1 MRAWWLIAALLVGL
15 IPEKSWGQL
24 NSGDLLVNASFDSNN
39 FDGWSGDTGKANFVG
54 SVNAN
59 SGTPEV
65 YNAAFDIYQ
74 TISVPNGVYR
84 VSAQAKTNTDNKL
97 YVYAST
103 PYGKTS
109 ITKETVVN
117 NATSDLGIKENLNL
131 SNISATFKS
140 NLNDNRFTTD
150 NIAVTDGKITVG
162 IKWPTYVKNSWAV
175 FDAFRLTLVEDASSL
190 DVLKNDY
197 NNLCEKLKKLLDNAA
212 GYPTALID
220 YAKTEA
226 NVPAGGNET
235 AVWNGIE
242 HINKIM
248 ALFNDNAKKVAA
260 LQTELKGWLVGQ
272 PDEDLQGALTTAD
285 TDMASDAANMETI
298 YNNLIKAQKTYAG
311 KYSKQ
316 YVVER
321 FDLNDGKLDGWAN
334 IGKDHPTFRDYVA
347 ECWNRN
353 VDIYRGLTDMP
364 SGHYRLTVNAFIGQ
378 GGQTSEQYDEKLL
391 SSNFVI
397 FGDNS
402 ATGSFYRYSVPVLW
416 RYDEV
421 PVVDGVTMGEEEPSN
436 PAQANAAFG
445 SGYYVNTLDFYF
457 DGNGSLNYG
466 IAGTNNKSN
475 STWLCFDNF
484 ELTYMG
490 NNLSALWDDMQD
502 AAATRAAK
510 VSDAYKAV
518 FQSMDKPAEVTEA
531 DIKALSDRSKKI
543 MEVANKVAEVGN
555 QLNDNSV
562 IPSSLTA
569 ISTAKY
575 DDVTA
580 LNNAYTEAHNKRKS
594 SVTSI
599 AEAEAIYPTYVTARQ
614 EYMKAAN
621 PTGMN
626 TFDMDFLLTNPSTY
640 AWGENAFTKNGSD
653 GNGYYSDMICKIGQK
668 DYVHNFGL
676 KKNSNKKGSV
686 TPEVWEFVESWTN
699 MPGGFKQKDGNGW
712 VIYQQTALPEG
723 AYKFK
728 AATFGKTANAHI
740 AVGQGNNATDKGD
753 AVTSDGLAWT
763 EVNFSTSAT
772 TEENP
777 TKLGIFIE
785 EGNACDWFGIQ
796 YLHLDKVAAAD
807 VNLDERNESW
817 VLEEGSTPYDI
828 TLTRTL
834 KAGKWNTFCV
844 PFNMDE
850 DQLSTNKI
858 TEVRKLTSAKE
869 GNVLTFDKVSTV
881 EAGVPYIVKVSEGV
895 GTITV
900 NNTTIKAAAPS
911 AIEVNYDVAEVS
923 TGNKVAM
930 TGNYTKQYV
939 PKDAY
944 FISNNMFYLADEADA
959 VTLKGFRAYIT
970 ATEGTAVGTEANCFF
985 IDIDGVVTAASEVL
999 ADKEALQDVVDV
1011 YTMTGVKVRSNV
1023 QRADALN
1030 GLAKGLYIVG
1040 GKTVINNE

>member
-1 MRAWWLIAALLVGL
+1 MEA
-15 IPEKSWGQL
+15 
-24 NSGDLLVNASFDSNN
+24 
-39 FDGWSGDTGKANFVG
+39 
-54 SVNAN
+54 
-59 SGTPEV
+59 
-65 YNAAFDIYQ
+65 
-74 TISVPNGVYR
+74 
-84 VSAQAKTNTDNKL
+84 
-97 YVYAST
+97 
-103 PYGKTS
+103 
-109 ITKETVVN
+109 
-117 NATSDLGIKENLNL
+117 
-131 SNISATFKS
+131 
-140 NLNDNRFTTD
+140 
-150 NIAVTDGKITVG
+150 
-162 IKWPTYVKNSWAV
+162 
-175 FDAFRLTLVEDASSL
+175 
-190 DVLKNDY
+190 LKNEY
-197 NNLCEKLKKLLDNAA
+197 KNLCDELNTLAGA
-212 GYPTALID
+212 EGYPTAFVK
-220 YAKTEA
+220 YAQQEA
-226 NVPAGGNET
+226 SASAEDET
-235 AVWNGIE
+235 DEGVVRGLIE

-248 ALFNDNAKKVAA
+248 DLFNDNAKKVAA
-260 LQTELKGWLVGQ
+260 LQTVLNGWLVKQ
-272 PDEDLQGALTTAD
+272 SDNDLEGALEKAD
-285 TDMASDAANMETI
+285 VDMASDAANMETI

-321 FDLNDGKLDGWAN
+321 FDLNDGKLDGWTN
-334 IGKDHPTFRDYVA
+334 ISSGHPSFINNSVA

-378 GGQTSEQYDEKLL
+378 GGQTSEQYDQKLL

-402 ATGSFYRYSVPVLW
+402 ATGYRYSVPVLW

-445 SGYYVNTLDFYF
+445 AGYYVNTLDFYF

-466 IAGTNNKSN
+466 IAGTNNKSK

-490 NNLSALWDDMQD
+490 NDLSALWDDMRD

-510 VSDAYKAV
+510 VSDNYKAV
-518 FQSMDKPAEVTEA
+518 FQSMVKPANVTAEN
-531 DIKALSDRSKKI
+531 IKALSDRSKEI
-543 MEVANKVAEVGN
+543 MEVANKVAEIGN
-555 QLNDNSV
+555 KLNDNSV
-562 IPSSLTA
+562 IPSSLTT

-580 LNNAYTEAHNKRKS
+580 LNNAYTEAHNNRKS
-594 SVTSI
+594 TVTSI
-599 AEAEAIYPTYVTARQ
+599 ADADAIYTTYVTTARQ

-621 PTGMN
+621 PTGEN

-640 AWGENAFTKNGSD
+640 AWGVNAFTKDGSD
-653 GNGYYSDMICKIGQK
+653 GKGYYSDMICKG
-668 DYVHNFGL
+668 YVHNFGL
-676 KKNSNKKGSV
+676 QKNSDKKGSV
-686 TPEVWEFVESWTN
+686 TPVVWEFVESWTN

-728 AATFGKTANAHI
+728 AATFGSATAKAHI
-740 AVGQGNNATDKGD
+740 AAGQGDAATDKGD
-753 AVTSDGLAWT
+753 AVTSDGLEWT
-763 EVNFSTSAT
+763 EVNFSIATAT
-772 TEENP
+772 TEDNP

-785 EGNACDWFGIQ
+785 DDNACNWFGVQ
-796 YLHLDKVAAAD
+796 YLHLYKVAAAD

-817 VLEEGSTPYDI
+817 VLEEGSTPYNI

-844 PFNMDE
+844 PFDMTE
-850 DQLSTNKI
+850 KQLSDNNI

-869 GNVLTFDKVSTV
+869 GNVLTFDPVTTV
-881 EAGVPYIVKVSEGV
+881 EAGVPYIVKVNDEVS
-895 GTITV
+895 TITV
-900 NNTTIKAAAPS
+900 NETTIEAAAPRTIVVS
-911 AIEVNYDVAEVS
+911 YDVDGVS

-930 TGNYTKQYV
+930 TGNYTMQYV
-939 PKDAY
+939 PQNAY